1 MFVGYTCCVLD
12 TLADV
17 LGTLVHRLSL
27 SAQGETAAV
36 IVVGDEL
43 LSGAVRETNSH
54 FIAGHT
60 C

>member
-1 MFVGYTCCVLD
+1 MLD

-17 LGTLVHRLSL
+17 VCTLAHL
-27 SAQGETAAV
+27 QGETAAV

-54 FIAGHT
+54 FIAGNT
-60 C
+60 S